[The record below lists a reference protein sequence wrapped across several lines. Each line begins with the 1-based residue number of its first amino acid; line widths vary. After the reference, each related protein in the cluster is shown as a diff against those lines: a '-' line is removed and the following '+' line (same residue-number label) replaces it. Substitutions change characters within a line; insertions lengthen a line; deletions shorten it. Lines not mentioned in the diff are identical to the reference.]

1 MEAKSKQIRELKFGT
16 IEYWK
21 EELKHATDLT
31 IIPVEKSTNGHWDKG
46 IWNRF
51 RIFIVIDGKFQELRF
66 TENETQQNLNRLPIK
81 KDKYG
86 DYTFFERVLGMD
98 RLFSILYSL
107 SRILYEGDKSV
118 NNDAGYVIFE
128 KFPSAKRFN

>member
-1 MEAKSKQIRELKFGT
+1 MNTQNLEIEYGT

-21 EELKHATDLT
+21 QEIKKATDLT
-31 IIPVEKSTNGHWDKG
+31 IIPVGVSTNQYWDKG

-51 RIFIVIDGKFQELRF
+51 RIFMVIDGKFEELRF
-66 TENETQQNLNRLPIK
+66 TDNETQKNLKRLPIK
-81 KDKYG
+81 KNKDGYG
-86 DYTFFERVLGMD
+86 YTFFERVIGMD

-107 SRILYEGDKSV
+107 SRVLYEGDNSV